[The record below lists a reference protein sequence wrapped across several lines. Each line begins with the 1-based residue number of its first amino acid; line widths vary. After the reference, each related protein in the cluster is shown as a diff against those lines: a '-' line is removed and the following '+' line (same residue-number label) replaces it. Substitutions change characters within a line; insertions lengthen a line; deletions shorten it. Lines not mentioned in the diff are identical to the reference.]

1 MKLYKKIGLLS
12 ISLLVSLSL
21 STKVQAE
28 EEKVCK
34 DVEYTNY
41 YFLSGIYT
49 EDNLNTIISDG
60 KKQYHG
66 TFFPALPDNK
76 KNSVEKKVCLSE
88 DEEDTLCIK
97 EEFDLDDFY
106 TKYKAILKSGEEKN
120 FKIKYKDKNGK
131 EQESTSKTIKLTEG
145 TATYFLHDKWYVT
158 DENKNIVSDT
168 SSKIQRYNTIDN
180 AELIKGALIPKTTSI
195 EPLTAGTDAIMLNVG
210 REIVSENKTGKPGID
225 MPDYYEAGK
234 TYLSPALYKITYE
247 VEECTSKE
255 PEKPEEKKY
264 TATIKYLYKDTDKE
278 ASKPYSEKNL
288 DDGYTK
294 EVDSPKVENCTPDKE
309 KVTVKVEGKN
319 FEEVVYYTCKAEDV
333 KETPKTGNILIFIAW
348 TVGLGA
354 LGYSVYWF
362 KKNKQEEV

>member
-12 ISLLVSLSL
+12 ISLLITLSL
-21 STKVQAE
+21 STKVQADE
-28 EEKVCK
+28 DKECK

-49 EDNLNTIISDG
+49 EDDLNTIINDG

-145 TATYFLHDKWYVT
+145 PITYYLHDKWYVT

-195 EPLTAGTDAIMLNVG
+195 EPLAAGTSAIMLNVG
-210 REIVSENKTGKPGID
+210 REIVSEDKAGKSGID
-225 MPDYYEAGK
+225 MQDYYKDGK

-255 PEKPEEKKY
+255 PEKPKEKKY
-264 TATIKYLYKDTDKE
+264 TATIKYLYKDTKKQ
-278 ASKPYSEKNL
+278 ASEPYSEKEL

-294 EVDSPKVENCTPDKE
+294 EVTSPKVENCTPDKE
-309 KVTVKVEGKN
+309 KVNVKIEGKN
-319 FEEVVYYTCKAEDV
+319 FEEVVYYTCTEEEVEESPD
-333 KETPKTGNILIFIAW
+333 TGNILIFIAW

-354 LGYSVYWF
+354 LGYSIYWF
-362 KKNKQEEV
+362 EKNKQEEV